1 MLREFT
7 MKKTFSLFIVLLF
20 LTNFPISLS
29 FGTTENSTQTTS
41 SHKSVGAR
49 VGAHEG
55 HKKGGIYKVGRGFKY
70 AGHEMKA
77 GFKSAGHHIKNFF
90 TGKHDPKKSKKKHK

>member
-1 MLREFT
+1 
-7 MKKTFSLFIVLLF
+7 MKKTLSISILFFF
-20 LTNFPISLS
+20 LTLGAPFPSGAAES
-29 FGTTENSTQTTS
+29 QPQGSST
-41 SHKSVGAR
+41 HKSVGAK

-90 TGKHDPKKSKKKHK
+90 TGKEDPKKPEKKKK

>member
-1 MLREFT
+1 
-7 MKKTFSLFIVLLF
+7 MKKNLSVSTIFLF
-20 LTNFPISLS
+20 LAIASPSLLHS
-29 FGTTENSTQTTS
+29 TESQPHTTT
-41 SHKSVGAR
+41 HKSVGAS

-70 AGHEMKA
+70 AGHEMKE

-90 TGKHDPKKSKKKHK
+90 TGKEDSKKPEKKHK